1 VVAQAVKKSTTATPA
16 LREQVLARLAD
27 GAFHSG
33 EALATALG
41 VSRTAIW
48 KCVRA
53 LVALGIDINA
63 VPKRGYRLPQPVEL
77 FEADTVL
84 KVMSPRARDRIRRLQ
99 CELVTDSTNSQLL
112 AVQDLP
118 GGRTDV
124 CIAELQTAGRGRRG
138 RSWTA
143 PFGSG
148 ICFSLNWQFP
158 EVPRQLSAL
167 SLAVGVA
174 VLRALKKLGVNDVR
188 LKWPNDL
195 QAGTGKLGGIL
206 IELRA
211 ESSGPAYVV
220 IGLGLNFRLP
230 ARTRSEF
237 AAAGI
242 EAADLSDAHPQHE
255 PGRSQCTGAILE
267 SMVEALVEFER
278 RGLQPFAREWREA
291 DALAAAGAKVQFGD
305 RSFQGIARGID
316 EDGALLL
323 ETPGQLLRFNSG
335 EVSVRATGKT

>member
-1 VVAQAVKKSTTATPA
+1 VKKSSAATPA

-33 EALATALG
+33 EALASDLG

-48 KCVRA
+48 KSVRA
-53 LVALGIDINA
+53 LVSLGIDINA
-63 VPKRGYRLPQPVEL
+63 VPKRGYRLPERVEL
-77 FEADTVL
+77 LNADAVL
-84 KVMSPRARDRIRRLQ
+84 ASMSAGARGRIRQLN
-99 CELVTDSTNSQLL
+99 CWLVTDSTNARLL
-112 AVQDLP
+112 AIEDLP
-118 GGRTDV
+118 AGRADV

-148 ICFSLNWQFP
+148 ICLSMSWQFQ
-158 EVPRQLSAL
+158 ETPRQISAL

-174 VLRALKKLGVNDVR
+174 VLRALRKVGVQCVR

-206 IELRA
+206 IDLRA

-220 IGLGLNFRLP
+220 VGVGLNYHLS

-237 AAAGI
+237 AKAGI
-242 EAADLSDAHPQHE
+242 EAADLSEAQSQQE
-255 PGRSQCTGAILE
+255 PGRSRCTGAMLE
-267 SMVEALVEFER
+267 SMVDALVEFEQK
-278 RGLQPFAREWREA
+278 GLQPFAREWREA
-291 DALAAAGAKVQFGD
+291 DALAAAGAKVQFGE
-305 RSFQGIARGID
+305 RTFQGIARGID

-323 ETPGQLLRFNSG
+323 EAPGQLLRFNSG
-335 EVSVRATGKT
+335 EVTVRAVGKT

>member
-1 VVAQAVKKSTTATPA
+1 MKKSSAATPA

-33 EALATALG
+33 EGLASALG

-48 KCVRA
+48 KCVRG

-63 VPKRGYRLPQPVEL
+63 VPKRGYRLPQDVEL
-77 FEADTVL
+77 LDVDTIL
-84 KVMSPRARDRIRRLQ
+84 KAAGPAARDRVRRLQ
-99 CELVTDSTNSQLL
+99 CSLVTDSTNAMLL

-118 GGRTDV
+118 TGRADV

-138 RSWTA
+138 RSWSA

-148 ICFSLNWQFP
+148 ICVSMSWQFA
-158 EVPRQLSAL
+158 EAPRQLSAL

-174 VLRALKKLGVNDVR
+174 VLRALKKLGIPGVR

-195 QAGTGKLGGIL
+195 QAGNGKLGGIL

-220 IGLGLNFRLP
+220 IGLGLNFRLS

-237 AAAGI
+237 AGAGI
-242 EAADLSDAHPQHE
+242 EAADLADAQPQHGL
-255 PGRSQCTGAILE
+255 GRSRCTGAILE
-267 SMVEALVEFER
+267 SMVDALLEFER
-278 RGLQPFAREWREA
+278 HGLQSFTREWREA
-291 DALAAAGAKVQFGD
+291 DALAAAGANVQFGD
-305 RSFQGIARGID
+305 RTFQGIARGID

-335 EVSVRATGKT
+335 EVTVRASDKT